1 MRIGGTL
8 DERGI
13 RRKEAS
19 AMEFTITCPNDGP
32 VEVSIEDVDTVVLQE
47 PERAEIVFTCPQ
59 CGEPIT
65 VQIVIP
71 SFLMAAIEAM
81 AEDGD
86 GHPPIAGLV
95 ALVSEET
102 VFVEETSRE
111 DDPVID
117 AYCEYF
123 RRQLARVGCAEEAIL
138 EIDADT

>member
-1 MRIGGTL
+1 
-8 DERGI
+8 
-13 RRKEAS
+13 
-19 AMEFTITCPNDGP
+19 MEFTITCPNDGP

-47 PERAEIVFTCPQ
+47 PERAEIVFTCPH

-65 VQIVIP
+65 VQLVIP

-95 ALVSEET
+95 ALVSEDT
-102 VFVEETSRE
+102 IVVEEARAENDS
-111 DDPVID
+111 VIE

-123 RRQLARVGCAEEAIL
+123 HRQLDEVDCADDAIS
-138 EIDADT
+138 EMDA

>member
-1 MRIGGTL
+1 
-8 DERGI
+8 
-13 RRKEAS
+13 
-19 AMEFTITCPNDGP
+19 MEFTITCPNDGP
-32 VEVSIEDVDTVVLQE
+32 VDVSIEDVDTVVLQE
-47 PERAEIVFTCPQ
+47 PERAEIVFSCPR

-86 GHPPIAGLV
+86 GRPPIAGLV
-95 ALVSEET
+95 ALVSQDAIEIEEPT
-102 VFVEETSRE
+102 LE

-123 RRQLARVGCAEEAIL
+123 HRQLDEVVSGDDAIS
-138 EIDADT
+138 EIDA